1 MPYSDLP
8 PELLLHIASFLVTDY
23 DTGLCWAY
31 YPDPYP
37 CLAWLSSWI
46 QTSKSHAELLT
57 PQLYDRGLRFL
68 PRRKTTDANAAPW
81 QECRWFTPIIRP
93 CPLERRLYDAAR
105 HWKSDILTSYLLD
118 RIHQGLWPVGEPNQ
132 ICLLTFMVKAG
143 NIAMLETLIALGD
156 LRGRFPQLGHLD
168 TVTPLNMAILTDD
181 LAAMRVL
188 LDAGADIN
196 QRSQDG
202 LLPLHVAA
210 SKSKS
215 IEPVNLLIQ
224 AGADIWA
231 TAGKKRRKYPV
242 ESALD
247 KGNERSHITRPLLDA
262 MLHTENLAPDPD
274 WKERVLHAAILHSP
288 RGSADLVQTLVN
300 NGADVFS
307 RCTRQSDKTAIEL
320 VALCETEP
328 RYINPNSD
336 GMYRELLK
344 IAAAL
349 FQAEPHLWPLGHI
362 NRQLWE
368 CMRGVDCVEQ
378 AQTMLFDLLIR
389 SGESALDVV
398 GPDGF
403 KALHYLCDPWL
414 FLHPYYSFCT
424 NHPASIHRMVSV
436 LLDNGASVVTR
447 NSHGQSPLLFATQLP
462 CPMLLTL
469 FLEKR
474 PNCLIEDNALHG
486 SMNSF
491 PHETIPLAVAILRND
506 IEIVKMLLDHGADI
520 SIVDLDTLNA
530 LCVMEP
536 RMLEVLI
543 KATLALPEHRRK
555 WLSFLACAIETGNR
569 EVIDML
575 LEAGAP
581 PYGKTRDGC
590 TALQYAAYRRD
601 VKTLEILIQGWGPT
615 LVQSDDFPS
624 GGLVCAVLC
633 EAGFPPVRMTR
644 DPELLKIAKS
654 LVDNGAVVHEPCYV
668 CGSWKEEFGIQVGA
682 QVGMRSS
689 TKNVDCGGVG
699 GSKSLFMLH

>member
-8 PELLLHIASFLVTDY
+8 PELLLHIASFLVADY

-31 YPDPYP
+31 YPEPYT

-68 PRRKTTDANAAPW
+68 PRRKTTEANAAPW
-81 QECRWFTPIIRP
+81 QECRWFTPIITP
-93 CPLERRLYDAAR
+93 CPLERRLYDVAR
-105 HWKSDILTSYLLD
+105 HWKSDILTSYLLG
-118 RIHQGLWPVGEPNQ
+118 RIHQGLWPVGESYQ

-156 LRGRFPQLGHLD
+156 LQGRFPQLGHLD
-168 TVTPLNMAILTDD
+168 TVTPLNMAIMTDN

-196 QRSQDG
+196 QRSQYG

-215 IEPVNLLIQ
+215 VEPINLLIQ

-231 TAGKKRRKYPV
+231 TAANTSRTYPV

-247 KGNERSHITRPLLDA
+247 GGNERSHIARPLLDA
-262 MLHTENLAPDPD
+262 MLDTENPAADPD
-274 WKERVLHAAILHSP
+274 WKERVLYTAILHS
-288 RGSADLVQTLVN
+288 RLGSADIVQILVN
-300 NGADVFS
+300 NGADAFS
-307 RCTRQSDKTAIEL
+307 RCTRQDDKTAIEL
-320 VALCETEP
+320 VALYETEP
-328 RYINPNSD
+328 RYIHPIND
-336 GMYRELLK
+336 GTYRELHK

-362 NRQLWE
+362 NRRLWE

-378 AQTMLFDLLIR
+378 GQTMLFALLIQ

-398 GPDGF
+398 GPNGF

-414 FLHPYYSFCT
+414 FSHPHYSLRT
-424 NHPASIHRMVSV
+424 SYPASIHRMVSV
-436 LLDNGASVVTR
+436 LLDNGASVVAR
-447 NSHGQSPLLFATQLP
+447 ISHGQSPLLFATQMP
-462 CPMLLTL
+462 CPVLLTL

-486 SMNSF
+486 SMNSL
-491 PHETIPLAVAILRND
+491 PHETIPLSAAILRND
-506 IEIVKMLLDHGADI
+506 IEIVEMLLDHGADI
-520 SIVDLDTLNA
+520 SIIDIDHLNM
-530 LCVMEP
+530 LCVLKP

-543 KATLALPEHRRK
+543 KTTLAVPEHRRE
-555 WLSFLACAIETGNR
+555 WGCSLVRAMETGNR

-575 LEAGAP
+575 LEAGAS
-581 PYGKTRDGC
+581 PYGKTVYGY
-590 TALQYAAYRRD
+590 TALQYAAYCRD
-601 VKTLEILIQGWGPT
+601 VKTLQILIQRWGPA
-615 LVQSDDFPS
+615 LVQSDDCPS

-633 EAGFPPVRMTR
+633 QAGFPPVRMTR

-654 LVDNGAVVHEPCYV
+654 LVDNGAAVHEPCYV
-668 CGSWKEEFGIQVGA
+668 CGSWKEEFGIQMGA
-682 QVGMRSS
+682 QVGMRSL
-689 TKNVDCGGVG
+689 TKNDDCGGAD
-699 GSKSLFMLH
+699 GS